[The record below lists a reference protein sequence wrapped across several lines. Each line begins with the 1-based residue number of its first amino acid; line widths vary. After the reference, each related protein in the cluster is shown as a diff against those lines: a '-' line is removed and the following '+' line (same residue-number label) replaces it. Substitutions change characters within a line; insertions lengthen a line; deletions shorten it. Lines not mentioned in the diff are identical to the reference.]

1 MVIYKILR
9 GVKLF
14 ELGCIYT
21 GMLHIL
27 QWLSWSKPH
36 PNNLL
41 STPLFDIHLADIF
54 DISQNLI
61 CTFIVVNTAPSLII
75 STVYKVIG
83 TYHIEPWDE
92 QIALERLVYKN
103 SGLNTGTY
111 VNKQSGKWQSFI
123 WS

>member
-1 MVIYKILR
+1 MYPAYPSYDL
-9 GVKLF
+9 VKARKVL
-14 ELGCIYT
+14 T
-21 GMLHIL
+21 SPTLH
-27 QWLSWSKPH
+27 P
-36 PNNLL
+36 L
-41 STPLFDIHLADIF
+41 STPPFDIHLADIF
-54 DISQNLI
+54 DIFQNLI
-61 CTFIVVNTAPSLII
+61 CTFIVFKTAPSLII

-111 VNKQSGKWQSFI
+111 VNKQSGKWRSFI

>member
-1 MVIYKILR
+1 MYAAYPAMI
-9 GVKLF
+9 
-14 ELGCIYT
+14 ELK
-21 GMLHIL
+21 
-27 QWLSWSKPH
+27 QEQEPH
-36 PNNLL
+36 PNKLL
-41 STPLFDIHLADIF
+41 STPPFDIHLADIF

-61 CTFIVVNTAPSLII
+61 GTFIVVNTAPSLII

-111 VNKQSGKWQSFI
+111 VNKQSGKQRSFI